1 VSSHKRLALIVTAA
15 TLVFAL
21 WSAIGEAQIIYP
33 YPAYRGYVAEG
44 SVRIEA
50 TPKNAE
56 VYVDGYYAGIVN
68 DFDGVFQRLHVRPG
82 PHEITLYLDGY
93 RMATQ
98 RVYVTPDTTLKI
110 KYRMEKL
117 AAGEVAEAR
126 PIPPNPPVPDQS
138 ATPPVRTRGP
148 YLPPPQGYPPQ
159 GYPPTGAYPPAGYP
173 PAGAPGYPP
182 PPPNAQPPQAAQS
195 GPGTISVRVQPAD
208 ADVYIDGQQSP
219 VGAGADS
226 VSVDVSEGRHSV
238 QVRKQGY
245 IGYLTDVQVRRG
257 ETTTLT
263 VTLRPQP

>member
-1 VSSHKRLALIVTAA
+1 VSSHKRLALLVTAA
-15 TLVFAL
+15 TLIVAL
-21 WSAIGEAQIIYP
+21 WSATGEAQIIYP

-44 SVRIEA
+44 SVRVEA

-56 VYVDGYYAGIVN
+56 VYVDGYYAGIVD

-93 RMATQ
+93 RSVTQ

-138 ATPPVRTRGP
+138 TPPVRTRAP
-148 YLPPPQGYPPQ
+148 YGRTPPQGYPPA
-159 GYPPTGAYPPAGYP
+159 GYPPAGYPPAGYP

-182 PPPNAQPPQAAQS
+182 PPPDGQPPQAAQA

-208 ADVYIDGQQSP
+208 ADVYIDGQQSSVP
-219 VGAGADS
+219 AGGDS
-226 VSVDVSEGRHSV
+226 ISVDVSEGRHSI

-263 VTLRPQP
+263 VTLRQQP